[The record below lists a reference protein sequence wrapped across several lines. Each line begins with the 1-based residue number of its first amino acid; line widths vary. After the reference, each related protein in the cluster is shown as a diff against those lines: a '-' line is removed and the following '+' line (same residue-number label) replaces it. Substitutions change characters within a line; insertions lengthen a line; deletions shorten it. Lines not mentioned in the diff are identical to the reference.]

1 MEESPARSVHLAV
14 LMTSHDHRTRTLSA
28 LRALEE
34 QRGLPAGTTLGVH
47 LVDTGSTDGTP
58 EAVRL
63 RYPAVEVM
71 TVGPG
76 VLRSQALRIASRNSR
91 SGGGGGGPLGAPGG
105 PSHTWTH
112 QLWLDDGVELHPDA
126 LATLLGTAEAVGPDA
141 VVVGAVR
148 NAYGDTVYSGRR
160 GRSLAL
166 VEPGEHR
173 PERCD
178 TYDGR
183 VVLLSRAVYDL
194 VGDPDKVFR
203 HRMGDYDHG
212 CRARRAGV
220 HAFVAPGHA
229 GVCADGP
236 DAPGSREP
244 GIGVRE
250 ALRRVTSVRELPPR
264 QWCVYCLRHTWPWA
278 PLLMLSP
285 YARTAARATLGRW
298 RGRDGPYGLSSARRR
313 GERRNG
319 RRGAEA
325 RWGDPRR

>member
-1 MEESPARSVHLAV
+1 MHSVHLAV
-14 LMTSHDHRTRTLSA
+14 LMTSHDRRARTLSA
-28 LRALEE
+28 LRALEV

-63 RYPAVEVM
+63 RHPAVEVM
-71 TVGPG
+71 SVGADVP
-76 VLRSQALRIASRNSR
+76 RNQALRIASRNSR
-91 SGGGGGGPLGAPGG
+91 SGGGGGGPLGGAPGG
-105 PSHTWTH
+105 PSHRWTH
-112 QLWLDDGVELHPDA
+112 QLWLDEGVELFPGA
-126 LATLLGTAEAVGPDA
+126 LATLLRTAEAVGPDA

-183 VVLLSRAVYDL
+183 VVLVSRAVYDL

-220 HAFVAPGHA
+220 SAFVAPGHA
-229 GVCADGP
+229 GESVRGP
-236 DAPGSREP
+236 GAPGSLEP

-264 QWCVYCLRHTWPWA
+264 QWWVYCLRHTWPWA
-278 PLLMLSP
+278 PYLMVSP
-285 YARTAARATLGRW
+285 YARTAARATLGRL
-298 RGRDGPYGLSSARRR
+298 RG
-313 GERRNG
+313 
-319 RRGAEA
+319 
-325 RWGDPRR
+325 

>member
-1 MEESPARSVHLAV
+1 MHPVHLAV
-14 LMTSHDHRTRTLSA
+14 LMTSHDRRARTLSA

-34 QRGLPAGTTLGVH
+34 QLGLPAWTTLGVH

-63 RYPAVEVM
+63 RHPAVEVM
-71 TVGPG
+71 SVGAD
-76 VLRSQALRIASRNSR
+76 VSRNQALRIASRNSR
-91 SGGGGGGPLGAPGG
+91 SGGGGGGPLGGTPGG
-105 PSHTWTH
+105 PSHAWTH
-112 QLWLDDGVELHPDA
+112 QLWLDDGVELFRDA
-126 LATLLGTAEAVGPDA
+126 VATLLRTSEAAGSDA

-160 GRSLAL
+160 GRSLTL
-166 VEPGEHR
+166 VEPGAHR

-183 VVLLSRAVYDL
+183 VVLVPRAVYDL

-212 CRARRAGV
+212 RRARRAGV
-220 HAFVAPGHA
+220 AAFVAPGHA
-229 GVCADGP
+229 GECVDGP
-236 DAPGSREP
+236 AAPASREP

-264 QWCVYCLRHTWPWA
+264 QWWVYCLRHTWPWA
-278 PLLMLSP
+278 PYLMVSP
-285 YARTAARATLGRW
+285 YARTAARATVGRL
-298 RGRDGPYGLSSARRR
+298 RG
-313 GERRNG
+313 
-319 RRGAEA
+319 
-325 RWGDPRR
+325 

>member
-1 MEESPARSVHLAV
+1 MHSVHLAV
-14 LMTSHDHRTRTLSA
+14 LMTSHDRRARTLSA

-63 RYPAVEVM
+63 RHPAVEVM
-71 TVGPG
+71 SVGAD
-76 VLRSQALRIASRNSR
+76 VSRNQALRVASRNSR
-91 SGGGGGGPLGAPGG
+91 SGGGGGGPLGGAPGG
-105 PSHTWTH
+105 PTHAWTH
-112 QLWLDDGVELHPDA
+112 QLWLDDGVQLLPDA
-126 LATLLGTAEAVGPDA
+126 LATLLRTAGVAGPGA

-173 PERCD
+173 PEPCD

-183 VVLLSRAVYDL
+183 VVLVPRAVYDL

-203 HRMGDYDHG
+203 HRMADYDHG

-220 HAFVAPGHA
+220 SAFVAPGHA
-229 GVCADGP
+229 GECVGGP
-236 DAPGSREP
+236 GVPGSREP

-250 ALRRVTSVRELPPR
+250 ALRRATSVQELPLRP
-264 QWCVYCLRHTWPWA
+264 WWVYCLRHTWPWA
-278 PLLMLSP
+278 PCLMLAP
-285 YARTAARATLGRW
+285 YARTAARATLGRL
-298 RGRDGPYGLSSARRR
+298 RG
-313 GERRNG
+313 
-319 RRGAEA
+319 
-325 RWGDPRR
+325 

>member
-1 MEESPARSVHLAV
+1 MHPVHLAV
-14 LMTSHDHRTRTLSA
+14 LMTSHDRRARTLSA

-34 QRGLPAGTTLGVH
+34 QRGLPTRTTLGVH

-63 RYPAVEVM
+63 RHPAVEVM
-71 TVGPG
+71 SVGAD
-76 VLRSQALRIASRNSR
+76 VSRNQALRIASRNSR
-91 SGGGGGGPLGAPGG
+91 SGGGGGGPLDGTPGG
-105 PSHTWTH
+105 PSHAWTH
-112 QLWLDDGVELHPDA
+112 QLWLDDGVELFRDA
-126 LATLLGTAEAVGPDA
+126 LATLLRTSEAAGSDA

-160 GRSLAL
+160 GWSLTL
-166 VEPGEHR
+166 VEPGAHR

-183 VVLLSRAVYDL
+183 VVLVPRAVYDL

-212 CRARRAGV
+212 RRARRAGV
-220 HAFVAPGHA
+220 AAFVAPGHA
-229 GVCADGP
+229 GECVDGP
-236 DAPGSREP
+236 AAPGSREP

-264 QWCVYCLRHTWPWA
+264 QWWVYCLRHTWPWA
-278 PLLMLSP
+278 PYLMVSP
-285 YARTAARATLGRW
+285 YARTAARATVGRL
-298 RGRDGPYGLSSARRR
+298 RG
-313 GERRNG
+313 
-319 RRGAEA
+319 
-325 RWGDPRR
+325 